1 MTVKVFID
9 TNVLIYA
16 RDRQASAKALACQ
29 AWLKALAKR
38 SCMTMSLQVLNECY
52 SVLRRQ
58 LGEGPGLKA
67 ERGFLAGLRTLATA
81 PFDLDNLDIAW
92 AVQDRYQLS
101 WWDGLILS
109 SAVRAGCT
117 HLLSEDNQ
125 STDVIEGVRLVDPF
139 AQTPEAFIA
148 GLSA

>member
-1 MTVKVFID
+1 
-9 TNVLIYA
+9 
-16 RDRQASAKALACQ
+16 
-29 AWLKALAKR
+29 
-38 SCMTMSLQVLNECY
+38 MTMSLQVLNECY

-58 LGEGPGLKA
+58 LGEGPALRA

-92 AVQDRYQLS
+92 SVQDRYQTS

-117 HLLSEDNQ
+117 HMLTEDNLGA
-125 STDVIEGVRLVDPF
+125 DPIEGVRIVDPF

-148 GLSA
+148 GLA

>member
-16 RDRQASAKALACQ
+16 RDRQASAKALTCQ

-52 SVLRRQ
+52 SVLRQQ
-58 LGEGPGLKA
+58 LGEGPVLKA

-92 AVQDRYQLS
+92 TVQDRYQTS

-117 HLLSEDNQ
+117 HLLSEDSQ
-125 STDVIEGVRLVDPF
+125 GSDVIEGVRIVDPF
-139 AQTPEAFIA
+139 AKTPEEFVA